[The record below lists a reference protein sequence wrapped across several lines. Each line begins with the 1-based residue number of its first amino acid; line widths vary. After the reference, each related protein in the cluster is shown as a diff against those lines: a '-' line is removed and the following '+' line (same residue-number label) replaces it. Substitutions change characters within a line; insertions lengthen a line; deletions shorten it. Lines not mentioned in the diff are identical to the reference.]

1 MLIILIQNFWCYI
14 NKLCRWC
21 NLYCIFLVFKQY
33 ILQALR
39 KAFNAIFCCNNFS
52 PDEENEENNNTKK
65 RNPLNGSIRVIQL
78 KPRSLD
84 NQSDFI
90 QTKDKGTMTSNQ
102 DFSRLS
108 PESFNLTNS
117 FALSSDRSNF
127 EKT

>member
-1 MLIILIQNFWCYI
+1 M
-14 NKLCRWC
+14 
-21 NLYCIFLVFKQY
+21 
-33 ILQALR
+33 R
-39 KAFNAIFCCNNFS
+39 KAFKAIFCCNNFS
-52 PDEENEENNNTKK
+52 SDEENEENNNTEK
-65 RNPLNGSIRVIQL
+65 RNPWHGSIRVIQL

-90 QTKDKGTMTSNQ
+90 QTMDKGTMTSNQ